1 MSDKRVVFAT
11 FATWVTPTVQIAKG
25 EAWDADDP
33 VVQSHPDWFTD
44 TPPDV
49 RSSNRES
56 YTAKDADRPTTE
68 QATAAPGEKRAL
80 SKTDAAFDEAASLR
94 EELEKRNVKVDKR
107 WGLAK
112 LREEYEKLEESGNR
126 NA

>member
-33 VVQSHPDWFTD
+33 VVRSHPDWFSE

-49 RSSNRES
+49 RSTGRAS

-68 QATAAPGEKRAL
+68 AATAAPGEKRSL
-80 SKTDAAFDEAASLR
+80 SKTDQAFDEAASIR
-94 EELEKRNVKVDKR
+94 DELESKGVTVDKR
-107 WGLAK
+107 WGLDR
-112 LREEYEKLEESGNR
+112 LRKELDKISD
-126 NA
+126 